1 MSINSKPSPLTWS
14 SDDAIDRW
22 SQPEKRA
29 SGDCWFG
36 LLEKEAVCWLWGE
49 EKNLRCGACD
59 GLGGRGM
66 GGFYRRWEVGWV
78 PLVDLR
84 RSMGEHAANM
94 ETSLSLPH
102 FIIFQSQKFRVY
114 CALGD

>member
-1 MSINSKPSPLTWS
+1 LVCWRRKQC
-14 SDDAIDRW
+14 AGCG
-22 SQPEKRA
+22 EKRRI
-29 SGDCWFG
+29 CV
-36 LLEKEAVCWLWGE
+36 AVRVMDWAGE
-49 EKNLRCGACD
+49 EWA
-59 GLGGRGM
+59 GL
-66 GGFYRRWEVGWV
+66 YRRWEVGWV

-114 CALGD
+114 CALGDQGAVVGYLPSGCLISHAANRLAYTDCSPESLTS